1 VKLSVIVLATAILLS
16 MGQTKS
22 LLAQT
27 ADVDDN
33 PLVEYTTPDQK
44 PGEIK
49 SRSQKPLMQW
59 KDGWL
64 FAMQRKNTNHTVYN
78 LFHTDCNSKRTK
90 SLYKTI
96 VKDDGSFFSES
107 RDYGDEYNSVENST
121 SSVGAYCNTPKVLL
135 PNVEDMPIA
144 QSFKTG
150 ILKRYHVLERKGDVI
165 KVFAHTPIQGKR
177 ILETNSIT
185 SYNCKTKEAKG
196 HFSFQIMAN
205 GEVVQYEAPTRPTWD
220 PGFSKEKPEFEKYNQ
235 MVDTYCGQ

>member
-1 VKLSVIVLATAILLS
+1 MKLATVLFASAILLS
-16 MGQTKS
+16 MGQTTS
-22 LLAQT
+22 VLAQT
-27 ADVDDN
+27 ADIDEN
-33 PLVEYTTPDQK
+33 PLVEYTTPDQE

-64 FAMQRKNTNHTVYN
+64 YARQRKHTNHTVYN
-78 LFHTDCNSKRTK
+78 LFHTDCKSKRTK

-96 VKDDGSFFSES
+96 VNEDGTFFSES
-107 RDYGDEYNSVENST
+107 RSYDDEYNSVENST
-121 SSVGAYCNTPKVLL
+121 SSVEAYCKTPKVLM
-135 PNVEDMPIA
+135 PNVENMPIA
-144 QSFKTG
+144 QGFKKDR
-150 ILKRYHVLERKGDVI
+150 LKRYHVLERKGDVV

-205 GEVVQYEAPTRPTWD
+205 GEVIQYEAPTKPTWN